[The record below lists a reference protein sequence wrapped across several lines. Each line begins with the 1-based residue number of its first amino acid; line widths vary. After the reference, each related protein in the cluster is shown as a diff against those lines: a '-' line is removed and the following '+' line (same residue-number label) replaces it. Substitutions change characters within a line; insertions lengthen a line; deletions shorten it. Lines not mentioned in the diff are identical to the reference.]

1 MRGAISDTHL
11 KRRAYVYVRQSSM
24 AQVMEHTESTRRQ
37 YELVDRAVGL
47 GWSRKAVEVIDEDQ
61 GKSGASTRGRGG
73 FERLTKA
80 VVEGRAG
87 AILALE
93 VSRLSRSSDDWR
105 QLLRLCAVAD
115 IVVVDEQAIYHPS
128 DPDDKLLLSL
138 KGTMSEAELHW
149 LGLRMQGARRQK
161 ARRGELRIPAPTG
174 YVWTEKGL
182 EFDPDESVVRAI
194 QVLFDR
200 FRVEPSVHSLLRWA
214 LRQGLEMPTRRNY
227 SDGTTTL
234 EWKHLAAS
242 RLYFMLHDPTYA
254 GAYAYGRCHESEQ
267 IVDGCIRR
275 VKRRESDPEK
285 WTALHLD
292 AHTGYISW
300 DEYLRNQEKMRQN
313 KSRLGDSHLSAPR
326 EGPALLNGLLI
337 CGRCGHRM
345 GVNYGGRN
353 SDYYVYICRG
363 LVDKDQTNC
372 WTVPGKAIDGAIE
385 ELFLAAM
392 VPAELEL
399 GLSVEREVEK
409 QARNLEQAWHTRL
422 EQAQYEA
429 RRAER
434 RYKAVDPDNRVVA
447 RTLEREWEQAL
458 RACEEARLEYN
469 LARREHRAEITE
481 QDRVKIRALSKDLPK
496 VWRADTT
503 TAAERK
509 AMLRIAIEAISI
521 EPVEL
526 PRRMTRVRVQWKSG
540 DVSELEV
547 ARPHRRY
554 KSRTSP
560 EAVER
565 LCELVSSG
573 LHDEDVAARLNTEG
587 ILTGLGNNWTRWS
600 VKWVRRKEGIPRV
613 APHRPRCLPLPDR
626 HPDGRYSIREAA
638 RRLGVSHYVVRR
650 WIKKGLVRA
659 SRGDYQHH
667 RGIWWIEVEDI
678 EARLNVRSTGIDE
691 DMSA

>member
-1 MRGAISDTHL
+1 MRGRISATNL
-11 KRRAYVYVRQSSM
+11 ERRAYVYVRQSSM

-47 GWSRKAVEVIDEDQ
+47 GWSREAVEVIDEDQ
-61 GKSGASTRGRGG
+61 GKSGASTRGRSG
-73 FERLTKA
+73 FERLTEA

-105 QLLRLCAVAD
+105 QLLRLCGVAD
-115 IVVVDEQAIYHPS
+115 TVVVDEQAIYHPT
-128 DPDDKLLLSL
+128 DPDDKLLLSI

-161 ARRGELRIPAPTG
+161 ARRGELRITAPTG
-174 YVWTEKGL
+174 YVWTDKGL
-182 EFDPDESVVRAI
+182 ELDPDESVVRAI

-200 FRVEPSVHSLLRWA
+200 YRVEPSVHSLLRWA
-214 LRQGLEMPTRRNY
+214 RRQGLEMPTRRNY
-227 SDGTTTL
+227 SDGTTSL
-234 EWKHLAAS
+234 EYKPVAAS

-254 GAYAYGRCHESEQ
+254 GAYAYGRCQESEQ
-267 IVDGCIRR
+267 IVNGRIQR
-275 VKRRESDPEK
+275 VKRRESDPDK
-285 WTALHLD
+285 WMVLQHD
-292 AHTGYISW
+292 AHAGYVSW

-313 KSRLGDSHLSAPR
+313 QSRMGNSHLSAPR
-326 EGPALLNGLLI
+326 EGPALLNGLLV

-345 GVNYGGRN
+345 SVNYNGRN
-353 SDYYVYICRG
+353 SDYYVYICKG

-372 WTVPGKAIDGAIE
+372 WSVPGKAIDAAIE
-385 ELFLAAM
+385 DLFLAAM
-392 VPAELEL
+392 VPEELEL
-399 GLSVEREVEK
+399 GLAVEREVEK
-409 QARNLEQAWHTRL
+409 QARELERAWHTRL
-422 EQAQYEA
+422 EQVQYEA

-458 RACEEARLEYN
+458 RACEEAKLEYDR
-469 LARREHRAEITE
+469 ACRERRAQITD

-503 TAAERK
+503 TVAERK

-560 EAVER
+560 SAAER
-565 LCELVSSG
+565 LRELISSG
-573 LHDEDVAARLNTEG
+573 LHDEDVAASLNAEG
-587 ILTGLGNNWTRWS
+587 IPTGQGKTWDRWA
-600 VKWVRRKEGIPRV
+600 VKWARRKEGILRV
-613 APHRPRCLPLPDR
+613 APDKPRRLPMPDL
-626 HPDGRYSIREAA
+626 HPDGRYSIRAA
-638 RRLGVSHYVVRR
+638 SRRLGVSHYTVRK
-650 WIKKGLVRA
+650 WIKRGAMRA
-659 SRGDYQHH
+659 RREDFEQH
-667 RGIWWIEVEDI
+667 RGVWWIEVEEI
-678 EARLNVRSTGIDE
+678 EARLNVQSTRTDK
-691 DMSA
+691 DTSP